1 MKELFLYAA
10 MYTQKWS
17 TGSFLSNGIIYLLIK
32 VITFIIRSGAAISRQ
47 AVAIVSLVYKI
58 SHKK

>member
-1 MKELFLYAA
+1 MPL
-10 MYTQKWS
+10 
-17 TGSFLSNGIIYLLIK
+17 FLSNGIIYLLIK